1 MEHRDVIDRIQL
13 LEIELK
19 HTINTLKILVDV
31 LKEEGY
37 TNTIKH
43 ITETINNATEIL
55 DDENKKHSKE

>member
-43 ITETINNATEIL
+43 ITENINNATEIL